1 MNLIDSSGWLE
12 YFSGSTRG
20 EIYSDAIQDIDN
32 LLVPAICIYEVF
44 KRILVQGSEEN
55 ALEAVGW
62 MSVGNVV
69 ELDQE
74 LAIMAAH
81 YSEESRIP
89 MADSMILATA
99 RKFDA
104 IIWTQDEHFSG
115 LPGVKYYSKT

>member
-20 EIYSDAIQDIDN
+20 EIYSDVIQDIDN

-62 MSVGNVV
+62 MSLGIVV
-69 ELDQE
+69 DLDQE
-74 LAIMAAH
+74 LAILAAH
-81 YSEESRIP
+81 YSVESKIP

-115 LPGVKYYSKT
+115 LPGVKYYSKA